1 LGDSAEEKEVKDR
14 LNLIMQMTIQVI
26 RTTIKMIKVKETPNR
41 LMVTPAVEEE
51 EAAALEAIDRDTLEE
66 VASELKSL

>member
-1 LGDSAEEKEVKDR
+1 
-14 LNLIMQMTIQVI
+14 
-26 RTTIKMIKVKETPNR
+26 MIKVKETPNR

-51 EAAALEAIDRDTLEE
+51 EAEALEAIVRDTLEE